1 VIPALVESPSALASL
16 VIFAIVIYLLVFVP
30 MKAMKR
36 GGLPST
42 HVE

>member
-1 VIPALVESPSALASL
+1 
-16 VIFAIVIYLLVFVP
+16 VIYLLVFVP